1 MKYKK
6 LIVFLTLTLGA
17 AIFCKGIIHMKEFH
31 GFHSVQE
38 VQAAP
43 DKREVKET
51 KESEKIAVVNLDE
64 GVRGEKG
71 QINYAEK
78 LSRFPTMDF
87 EYSSLEAAR
96 EGLNTGRYGAYIIIP
111 AVFSQNVESI
121 NALPQVS
128 QLEYAVNRSYSRESQ
143 YELLYQVLSYIDSL
157 NNRVSYMYVDTIL
170 KEFHEA
176 QDYAG
181 RVMENDARDKA
192 ALDRI
197 EGQDLIVLTEVPE
210 LKMEEN
216 PANIPDISEYT
227 KKDASLL
234 DAIREEYTAGVQGIR
249 GSAEVLCAE
258 GRALS
263 ERLNNLSAAP
273 TPDLTVDGSGMSI
286 IEKADAI
293 LRAELERQSE
303 YMLEKEAIG
312 GYLRKLL
319 ENNQRIREELQQAGG
334 QPGQPDGEP
343 EYSGEPSKEPESS
356 GENVEHPEQPGESVD
371 YPEQSGEN
379 TNQPEQSGGNANH
392 QEQSG
397 GNANHQEQSGENVD
411 YPEQSVGSV
420 EHPEQ
425 SGENVEHP
433 EQPGENTNQP
443 ESPGEEPEVPWN
455 PENLLKWLAQE
466 DKEIEDILGEIE
478 KAENLDIEK
487 VVELARA
494 EYAVPFSARAE
505 EAAQTFRQRYEEEKA
520 AIASYNAQLA
530 GFQPQI
536 DDQFIS
542 RNVQEMA
549 GNHTGMRD
557 TLLEG
562 SQAYMEY
569 AQRSADSVRE
579 YAAELQKNI
588 EDVRR
593 KADQTVA
600 DNLKEAKE
608 VKKETSLANQK
619 ILGNFASKLPYT
631 RTGRAENARVY
642 QFIVNPLTAQ
652 DQLETPEPGGS
663 PGRDGM
669 SAVSRKQKENA
680 PLKQTL
686 SGISEKKKSS
696 KGIVFVA
703 AGVVLIVLIVQI
715 YFFIRR
721 RRYEY

>member
-1 MKYKK
+1 M
-6 LIVFLTLTLGA
+6 A
-17 AIFCKGIIHMKEFH
+17 
-31 GFHSVQE
+31 
-38 VQAAP
+38 
-43 DKREVKET
+43 D
-51 KESEKIAVVNLDE
+51 
-64 GVRGEKG
+64 
-71 QINYAEK
+71 
-78 LSRFPTMDF
+78 
-87 EYSSLEAAR
+87 
-96 EGLNTGRYGAYIIIP
+96 
-111 AVFSQNVESI
+111 
-121 NALPQVS
+121 
-128 QLEYAVNRSYSRESQ
+128 
-143 YELLYQVLSYIDSL
+143 
-157 NNRVSYMYVDTIL
+157 
-170 KEFHEA
+170 
-176 QDYAG
+176 
-181 RVMENDARDKA
+181 
-192 ALDRI
+192 
-197 EGQDLIVLTEVPE
+197 
-210 LKMEEN
+210 
-216 PANIPDISEYT
+216 
-227 KKDASLL
+227 
-234 DAIREEYTAGVQGIR
+234 AGVQGIR
-249 GSAEVLCAE
+249 GSVEVLCAE

-263 ERLNNLSAAP
+263 ERLNSLSAAP
-273 TPDLTVDGSGMSI
+273 TPDLTVDGNGMSI

-319 ENNQRIREELQQAGG
+319 ENNQRIREELQQEGG
-334 QPGQPDGEP
+334 QPEQPDGEP
-343 EYSGEPSKEPESS
+343 EYSGEPSKEPEYS
-356 GENVEHPEQPGESVD
+356 GENVDYPEQPGESVD
-371 YPEQSGEN
+371 Y
-379 TNQPEQSGGNANH
+379 
-392 QEQSG
+392 
-397 GNANHQEQSGENVD
+397 
-411 YPEQSVGSV
+411 
-420 EHPEQ
+420 
-425 SGENVEHP
+425 P

-557 TLLEG
+557 ILQEG

-619 ILGNFASKLPYT
+619 ILGSFASKLPYT

-663 PGRDGM
+663 PGRDEM

-686 SGISEKKKSS
+686 SGISDKKKSS

-703 AGVVLIVLIVQI
+703 AGIVLTVLIVQI

-721 RRYEY
+721 RRNEY